1 MPKLF
6 LNCSEIVKK
15 ASSKINIK
23 KNYLIQSS

>member
-15 ASSKINIK
+15 ASSKILTLK
-23 KNYLIQSS
+23 KLFNPI